1 MNSDSLDI
9 NTNQP
14 ALWLDIQLATEQ
26 PELCPSEED
35 LLAWCVLALQ
45 TTALQSAAAGS
56 LSQEAPEV
64 TVRIVD
70 NAESQQL
77 NNDYR
82 GKNQPTNVLSFPF
95 ETPIDLPA
103 EAGLSLLGD
112 LVICLPK
119 VIEEAAEQQKP
130 VLDHWA
136 HLVIHGMLHLQGY
149 DHETDEEAEQM
160 ENLEIA
166 LLAKLSINNPYIS
179 NNSAG

>member
-1 MNSDSLDI
+1 MNSDE
-9 NTNQP
+9 P
-14 ALWLDIQLATEQ
+14 ALWLDVQLATEQ

-35 LLAWCVLALQ
+35 LLAWCTLALQ
-45 TTALQSAAAGS
+45 SPHLTHSSLQ
-56 LSQEAPEV
+56 ETPEV

-70 NAESQQL
+70 NDESQQL

-95 ETPIDLPA
+95 EHPIDLPA
-103 EAGLSLLGD
+103 EAELSLLGD

-119 VIEEAAEQQKP
+119 VIAEAAEQQKP
-130 VLDHWA
+130 VLSHWV

-149 DHETDEEAEQM
+149 DHETDEEAELM

-166 LLAKLSINNPYIS
+166 LLAKLGINNPYIS
-179 NNSAG
+179 NNTLG

>member
-1 MNSDSLDI
+1 MN
-9 NTNQP
+9 TQPP
-14 ALWLDIQLATEQ
+14 ALWLDVQLATEL
-26 PELCPSEED
+26 PELCPSEEQ
-35 LLAWCVLALQ
+35 LFTWCRLALQ
-45 TTALQSAAAGS
+45 TSSPEIAN
-56 LSQEAPEV
+56 QEPPEV